1 MSNTVIKQRLS
12 YIDIAKGLLI
22 CCLLYGHMIIFARM
36 EGLDD
41 SIMGFIQKSVKLYSG
56 FFMQTFFFITGYCS
70 SFNRIFKVFLWNN
83 IKTILIPSIL
93 LTIISGYGLELML
106 DKSIDEKPILN
117 LYNWLITGGP
127 WFVITLFWAKMVYW
141 FINRLS
147 LKRQFYVLAIVYLLG
162 IVLNVVDIIPNY
174 WFHRHVML
182 MLPYLF
188 LGSYCKNH
196 QDEMNKWLCP
206 LALFGLVSISCQF
219 AFSQI
224 VNFYSIPQHDLN
236 IGINKSFLI
245 HIINVVSG
253 TALVLYVSKKIGNNN
268 FLETLGRGSLLAY
281 LWNGLINRPIII
293 ILPSPDSDSIV
304 KCAIYYLFV
313 YVIMLVVMYL
323 LIKLIY
329 DTKYLQWMVGKW

>member
-1 MSNTVIKQRLS
+1 MSDTVIKQRIP

-22 CCLLYGHMIIFARM
+22 CCLLYGHMIIFTRM
-36 EGLDD
+36 EGFDD
-41 SIMGFIQKSVKLYSG
+41 PFMSFIQKSVKLYSG

-70 SFNRIFKVFLWNN
+70 SFNRTLKVFLWNN
-83 IKTILIPSIL
+83 VRTILIPSVL
-93 LTIISGYGLELML
+93 LTIISGYGLEVLF

-127 WFVITLFWAKMVYW
+127 WFVITLFWAKLVYW

-147 LKRQFYVLAIVYLLG
+147 IGSQLYVLTIVYLFG

-188 LGSYCKNH
+188 LGSFCKKH
-196 QDEMNKWLCP
+196 QREMNKWLYP
-206 LALFGLVSISCQF
+206 VALFGLISISCQF

-224 VNFYSIPQHDLN
+224 VDFYNIPQHDLN

-245 HIINVVSG
+245 HIVNVVSG
-253 TALVLYVSKKIGNNN
+253 TALVLLISKKIGNNI

-281 LWNGLINRPIII
+281 LWNGLVNRPITA
-293 ILPSPDSDSIV
+293 ILPSPNPESIA
-304 KCAIYYLFV
+304 KCATYYFSV
-313 YVIMLVVMYL
+313 YVILLVVMYL